1 MPNKPPV
8 FRPAHIPSPE
18 QRRRAYDRE
27 RGSAHARGYGSNW
40 ERARAA
46 FLAEHPLCRTCKEH
60 GVLELAV
67 IVDHIQPHRGDAGL
81 FWAQSNWQSLCKPC
95 HDRKTRAGG

>member
-8 FRPAHIPSPE
+8 FRPAHVLSPG
-18 QRRRAYDRE
+18 QRRRVYDRE
-27 RGSAHARGYGSNW
+27 RGSAHARGYGSKW
-40 ERARAA
+40 EKARAA
-46 FLAEHPLCRTCKEH
+46 FLAEHPLCSTCKEH
-60 GVLELAV
+60 DVLEPAV

-81 FWAQSNWQSLCKPC
+81 FWNQSNWQSLCKPC